1 MYQWPDWGT
10 NSCAFWSIEMPA
22 VARFAISILVAA
34 FLVSPALAGT
44 SPTHGKDG
52 RQNAL
57 LLPGQPAGIRKAQSM
72 SDLATYGL
80 AAGLVAVIIVAVA
93 TGQNNTVSSATATTA
108 TSQ

>member
-1 MYQWPDWGT
+1 MGQWPDWGT

-22 VARFAISILVAA
+22 VARFAISVLVAA
-34 FLVSPALAGT
+34 SLVSPALAGT
-44 SPTHGKDG
+44 SSTNGNDG
-52 RQNAL
+52 RKNAPL
-57 LLPGQPAGIRKAQSM
+57 LAGQPAGIRKAQSM

-93 TGQNNTVSSATATTA
+93 TGPNNTVSSTTT

>member
-10 NSCAFWSIEMPA
+10 NGCAFWSIEMPA

-34 FLVSPALAGT
+34 SMMSPALAGT
-44 SPTHGKDG
+44 SPTIGNDG
-52 RQNAL
+52 RQNTPLIA
-57 LLPGQPAGIRKAQSM
+57 GQPAGVRKAQSM

-93 TGQNNTVSSATATTA
+93 TGQNNTVSSTTA